1 MRPQLSTL
9 ALLSHAAAAS
19 AASVL
24 LSNASAIITFDAE
37 TEGLS
42 VLRHGSVLVE
52 GDRIAGLYE
61 GAAPKSLPNGTEIV
75 DCAGKIISP
84 GFIDTHRHGWQTA
97 FKTIGSNTSLAEYFL
112 RYGEYV
118 AGSYFSPEDVYLG
131 QLAGLYE
138 GMLQSTKRLRA
149 LSGGRWY

>member
-9 ALLSHAAAAS
+9 ALLCHAAATGAT
-19 AASVL
+19 SVL
-24 LSNASAIITFDAE
+24 LSNASAIITFDAK
-37 TEGLS
+37 TEALS
-42 VLRHGSVLVE
+42 VLRQGSVLVD

-61 GAAPKSLPNGTEIV
+61 GAAPNSLPNGTDVV
-75 DCAGKIISP
+75 DCTGKIISP

-118 AGSYFSPEDVYLG
+118 AGSYFNPEDVYIG

-138 GMLQSTKRLRA
+138 GKIPRSYSLCT
-149 LSGGRWY
+149 WY

>member
-9 ALLSHAAAAS
+9 ALLCHAAATGAT
-19 AASVL
+19 SVL
-24 LSNASAIITFDAE
+24 LSNASAIITFDAK
-37 TEGLS
+37 TEALS
-42 VLRHGSVLVE
+42 VLRHSSVLVN
-52 GDRIAGLYE
+52 GDRIDGLYE
-61 GAAPKSLPNGTEIV
+61 GAAPNSLPNDTDVV
-75 DCAGKIISP
+75 DCTGKIISP

-118 AGSYFSPEDVYLG
+118 ANSYFTPEDVYIG

-138 GMLQSTKRLRA
+138 GKPPIAGHICVSRHR
-149 LSGGRWY
+149 

>member
-1 MRPQLSTL
+1 MRPQFSTL
-9 ALLSHAAAAS
+9 ALLCHAAAAS

-24 LSNASAIITFDAE
+24 LANASAIITFDSE
-37 TEGLS
+37 TEALS
-42 VLRHGSVLVE
+42 VLRHSSVLVD

-61 GAAPKSLPNGTEIV
+61 SAAPNNLPNNTEVV

-112 RYGEYV
+112 RYGEYI
-118 AGSYFSPEDVYLG
+118 AGSYFTPEDVYIG

-138 GMLQSTKRLRA
+138 GMSQPTTHLRA
-149 LSGGRWY
+149 RRQC